1 MKSST
6 LPHPTGMTPIS
17 TLIILVLHTKIHTL
31 LILVLSIISMLK
43 LWRELISPYNI
54 TPESNI
60 KVARIIEMITN

>member
-6 LPHPTGMTPIS
+6 PPHWNDTNFHINYPGSPYKNS
-17 TLIILVLHTKIHTL
+17 HTIE
-31 LILVLSIISMLK
+31 LVLSIISMLK